1 MMLLNKNICNADKI
15 KRMRTIKAQH
25 KAVYEPV
32 ADLIT
37 YRAMPIQSAPMN
49 LIDPF
54 IFLNHHGRQEY
65 QAHNNGLPFGPHPHR
80 GFETLTFILEGDL
93 THKDSSGIVSV
104 IKEGGV
110 QWMTAGSGLIH
121 AEVSSDEFKAT
132 GGPLEILQLWVNLP
146 AKYKMIDPKYVGL
159 QKEDIPVVELDNGKV
174 AAHIVSG
181 EWEGT
186 KGPFEPLTDIHLSF
200 IYFKEGGKYTIQ
212 IPKEQNVFLYI
223 VKGEIKVNGDF
234 ARIHHLV
241 EFNHDGKTIEMK
253 ATVDA
258 VILFGYAT
266 PFNEPFFAYG
276 PFVMNTREEIMQA
289 YEDMKNGKFGDAEE
303 LA

>member
-1 MMLLNKNICNADKI
+1 
-15 KRMRTIKAQH
+15 MRTIKAQH

-37 YRAMPIQSAPMN
+37 YRAMPTQSAPMN

-80 GFETLTFILEGDL
+80 GFETVTFILEGDL

>member
-1 MMLLNKNICNADKI
+1 
-15 KRMRTIKAQH
+15 MRTIKAQH

-37 YRAMPIQSAPMN
+37 YRAMPTQSAPMN

-80 GFETLTFILEGDL
+80 GFETVTFILEGDL

-159 QKEDIPVVELDNGKV
+159 QKEDIPVLELDNGKV

-258 VILFGYAT
+258 AILFGYAT

>member
-37 YRAMPIQSAPMN
+37 YRAMPTQSAPMN

-80 GFETLTFILEGDL
+80 GFETVTFILDGDL

-121 AEVSSDEFKAT
+121 AEVSSDEFKAM

-181 EWEGT
+181 EWKGT